1 MVTRYGPR
9 KHRRRESE
17 DPRWKR
23 FFSEDTPQ
31 QQEEARR
38 QETLDLSLADIGLSV
53 RNVNTLEESGIFSVR
68 DLARL
73 SREDL
78 LSIDNVGERTVTECR
93 EAMKRLKISHP
104 NWSRRVRRKKVKR
117 KKARRSRPSLGPRP
131 GGA

>member
-17 DPRWKR
+17 DPHWKQ
-23 FFSEDTPQ
+23 FFSEETTEQ
-31 QQEEARR
+31 REEARR
-38 QETLDLSLADIGLSV
+38 QETLDLSLANIGLSV
-53 RNVNTLEESGIFSVR
+53 RNVNTLETSGIFFVR

-78 LSIDNVGERTVTECR
+78 LSIENVGERTLTECK

-104 NWSRRVRRKKVKR
+104 NWNRRARRKKVKR
-117 KKARRSRPSLGPRP
+117 KKARRSRSSPQG
-131 GGA
+131 